1 MHIDPQAVRAPAE
14 SGELDEAEQRLRAV
28 WAKLDKVRCGL
39 QDPSVVPQ
47 EGGIGDAADRFRTL
61 GEGCG
66 TFADV
71 MVGFKDAL
79 FACATAFE
87 DLDGLLGGLGGT
99 TDQGR

>member
-1 MHIDPQAVRAPAE
+1 MHITPEEVRAPAE
-14 SGELDEAEQRLRAV
+14 SGELDEAEQRLRAA

-61 GEGCG
+61 GDGCG

-71 MVGFKDAL
+71 MVGFKNAL
-79 FACATAFE
+79 SACATAFQN
-87 DLDGLLGGLGGT
+87 LDMSLGGT
-99 TDQGR
+99 TDQNR